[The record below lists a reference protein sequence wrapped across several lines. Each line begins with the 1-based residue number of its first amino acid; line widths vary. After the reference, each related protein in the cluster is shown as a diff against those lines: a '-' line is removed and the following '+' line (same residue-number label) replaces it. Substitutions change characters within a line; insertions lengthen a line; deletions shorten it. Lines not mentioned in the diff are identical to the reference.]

1 LSNQARPEPPTI
13 ASVAVIGAGTM
24 GHGIAE
30 VAALAGFS
38 TVLYDVE
45 TRFLDAGLEKIKWS
59 LSKLAE
65 KGAITSKRAEQVGAG
80 IVWTTDLGEVARC
93 DLIIEAAPENL
104 DLKKGLFSRLDVLA
118 KDSLL
123 ATNTSSIPISEI
135 AAATRKPDRVVGI
148 HFFNPPVIMPLVE
161 VIRGAKT
168 SDESIRRAVEFC
180 RRLGKHVVV
189 CEKDVPGF
197 IVNRVLGPMM
207 NEAAWVVAR
216 GEASIQQVDSCC
228 VYKAGL
234 PMGLF
239 ELADYTGIDVIY
251 AASQTMKSRDL
262 GALPVAPILGE
273 MVKAG
278 KHGRKT
284 GEGFYTYST
293 GRASYTRAEGESLD
307 PLLFF
312 SVGINSAA
320 WLLRNGVCTKEDL
333 DSSVKLGLG
342 FPEGMLQ
349 LADAWGIDRVVA
361 VLRRKQA
368 AHGDAYAPDPLLV
381 QMVDRGDRGASTG
394 RGFYDYSSKDTKLDE
409 IVLKKAPPIAWIT
422 LNRPHRHNTITP
434 KMMDELEAVSNDLAR
449 DGAVRV
455 VVISGEGGKAFSA
468 GADLT
473 AFEFTTPLKAFEAS
487 RRMFEV
493 FSLFEKMPKPVIAAI
508 NGYAFGG
515 GCELALACDF
525 RLASESSQIGLTE
538 TNLGIIPGA
547 GGTQR
552 LLRLVGPSKAKEMI
566 YFGDRLTAQE
576 ALKLGL
582 LDRVYAN
589 EGFQAEVE
597 GFARR
602 LAKRAPISLKL
613 AKYAINLAQQVPS
626 ADAGQLF
633 EASGFGLLL
642 STQDASEGIS
652 SFLSKKEPEFKGE

>member
-1 LSNQARPEPPTI
+1 LSARPVPEARAI
-13 ASVAVIGAGTM
+13 SSVAVLGAGTM

-30 VAALAGFS
+30 VAALAGYKV
-38 TVLYDVE
+38 VLYDVE
-45 TRFLDAGLEKIKWS
+45 RRFLDSGMEKIRWS
-59 LSKLAE
+59 LGKLAE
-65 KGAITSKRAEQVGAG
+65 RGVVTGAKAEEAAAG
-80 IVWTTDLGEVARC
+80 IACTTELEDAARC
-93 DLIIEAAPENL
+93 DIVVEAAPESL
-104 DLKKGLFSRLDVLA
+104 ELKKSLFGRLDALS
-118 KDSLL
+118 KRSLL
-123 ATNTSSIPISEI
+123 ASNTSSIPITEI
-135 AAATRKPDRVVGI
+135 AAATGRPGDVVGV
-148 HFFNPPVIMPLVE
+148 HFFNPPVMMPLVE
-161 VIRGAKT
+161 VVRGAKT
-168 SDESIRRAVEFC
+168 TDDSVRIAVAFC
-180 RRLGKHVVV
+180 KSLGKRVVV

-197 IVNRVLGPMM
+197 IVNRIIGPMI

-216 GEASIQQVDSCC
+216 GEATIRQVDSCC
-228 VYKAGL
+228 VYKVGL

-239 ELADYTGIDVIY
+239 ELADYTGIDVIF
-251 AASQTMKSRDL
+251 AASQTMKAREPASIL
-262 GALPVAPILGE
+262 VAPALGQMAKE
-273 MVKAG
+273 G
-278 KHGRKT
+278 KLGRKT
-284 GEGFYTYST
+284 GEGFYGYSA
-293 GRASYTRAEGESLD
+293 GGGASYAKAEGDPLD
-307 PLLFF
+307 PLLLF

-320 WLLRNGVCTKEDL
+320 WLLRNEVCSRDDL
-333 DSSVKLGLG
+333 DASVKLGLG
-342 FPEGMLQ
+342 FPEGILQ
-349 LADAWGIDRVVA
+349 LADSWGIDRVVA
-361 VLRRKQA
+361 VLRKKQA

-381 QMVDRGDRGASTG
+381 KMQERGELGVSSG
-394 RGFYDYSSKDTKLDE
+394 RGFYDHGSRETKLEE
-409 IVLKKAPPIAWIT
+409 IVLKKAAPVAWIT

-434 KMMDELEAVSNDLAR
+434 KMMDELEAVANDLAKDR
-449 DGAVRV
+449 SVRV

-473 AFEFTTPLKAFEAS
+473 AFEFTSPLKAFESA

-493 FSLFEKMPKPVIAAI
+493 FTLFEKMPKPVVAAI

-552 LLRLVGPSKAKEMI
+552 LLRLVGLSKAKEMI
-566 YFGDRLTAQE
+566 YFGERLQAQD

-582 LDRVYAN
+582 LDRVFAN

-597 GFARR
+597 AFARR

-613 AKYAINLAQQVPS
+613 AKYAINLALQVP

-633 EASGFGLLL
+633 EAGGFGLTL

>member
-1 LSNQARPEPPTI
+1 
-13 ASVAVIGAGTM
+13 M

-30 VAALAGFS
+30 VTALAGFR
-38 TVLYDVE
+38 TVLYDIE
-45 TRFLDAGLEKIKWS
+45 PRFLDSGLEKIRWS

-65 KGAITSKRAEQVGAG
+65 KGAITAEKAEKAAAG
-80 IVWTTDLGEVARC
+80 IVCTTELAEAARC
-93 DLIIEAAPENL
+93 DLVIEAAPENL
-104 DLKKGLFSRLDVLA
+104 ELKKGLFARLDA
-118 KDSLL
+118 ESKHSLL
-123 ATNTSSIPISEI
+123 ATNTSSIPVSEI
-135 AAATRKPDRVVGI
+135 AAATARPEDVVGI
-148 HFFNPPVIMPLVE
+148 HFFNPPVMMPLVE
-161 VIRGAKT
+161 VIRGSKT
-168 SDESIRRAVEFC
+168 SDESVSRAVEFC
-180 RRLGKHVVV
+180 KALGKHVVV

-207 NEAAWVVAR
+207 NEAAWAVER
-216 GEASIQQVDSCC
+216 GEATTRQVDSCC
-228 VYKAGL
+228 VYKVGL

-251 AASQTMKSRDL
+251 AASQTIRSREPTS
-262 GALPVAPILGE
+262 LPVAPVLGE

-278 KHGRKT
+278 KLGRKT
-284 GEGFYTYST
+284 KQGFYAYPSR
-293 GRASYTRAEGESLD
+293 GAPYTRSEGESLD

-312 SVGINSAA
+312 SAGINSAA
-320 WLLRNGVCTKEDL
+320 WLLRNEVCSKDDL
-333 DSSVKLGLG
+333 DSSVKLGLE
-342 FPEGMLQ
+342 FPEGILR
-349 LADAWGIDRVVA
+349 LADSWGIDRVVA
-361 VLRRKQA
+361 TLRRKQA
-368 AHGDAYAPDPLLV
+368 SHGDAYAPDPLLV
-381 QMVDRGDRGASTG
+381 QMAERGDLGTSSG
-394 RGFYDYSSKDTKLDE
+394 RGFYDYGSKETKLEE
-409 IVLKKAPPIAWIT
+409 ILLKKAPPLAWIT
-422 LNRPHRHNTITP
+422 LNRPHRHNAITP

-455 VVISGEGGKAFSA
+455 VIISGEGGKAFSA

-493 FSLFEKMPKPVIAAI
+493 FTLFERMPKPVIAAI
-508 NGYAFGG
+508 NGYALGG

-552 LLRLVGPSKAKEMI
+552 LLRLVGLSRAKEMI
-566 YFGDRLTAQE
+566 YFGERLPAQE

-589 EGFQAEVE
+589 EVFQTEVE
-597 GFARR
+597 GFARK

-633 EASGFGLLL
+633 EAGGFGLAL

>member
-1 LSNQARPEPPTI
+1 
-13 ASVAVIGAGTM
+13 VAVLGAGTM

-30 VAALAGFS
+30 VAALAGYRV
-38 TVLYDVE
+38 VLYDVD
-45 TRFLDAGLEKIKWS
+45 TRFLDSGMEKVRRS
-59 LSKLAE
+59 LTKLAQKE
-65 KGAITSKRAEQVGAG
+65 VITSKKAEEAASG
-80 IVWTTDLGEVARC
+80 ILCTTELGEAARC
-93 DLIIEAAPENL
+93 DLVIEAAPESL
-104 DLKKGLFSRLDVLA
+104 DLKKSLFARLDALT
-118 KDSLL
+118 KGSLL
-123 ATNTSSIPISEI
+123 ASNTSSIPITEI
-135 AAATRKPDRVVGI
+135 GEATSRPEDVVGI

-161 VIRGAKT
+161 VIRGSRT
-168 SDESIRRAVEFC
+168 SDESVERAVGFC
-180 RRLGKHVVV
+180 KTLGKQVVV

-197 IVNRVLGPMM
+197 IVNRIIGPMI
-207 NEAAWVVAR
+207 NEAAWVVSR
-216 GEASIQQVDSCC
+216 GEATVPQVDSCC
-228 VYKAGL
+228 VYKVGL

-239 ELADYTGIDVIY
+239 ELADYTGIDVIN
-251 AASQTMKSRDL
+251 AASQTMKTREPDSL
-262 GALPVAPILGE
+262 PIALAPGE

-278 KHGRKT
+278 KLGRKT
-284 GEGFYTYST
+284 GEGFYSYSKGGATYSM
-293 GRASYTRAEGESLD
+293 AEGGSLD

-320 WLLRNGVCTKEDL
+320 WLLRNEVCSKEDL
-333 DSSVKLGLG
+333 DASVKLGLG
-342 FPEGMLQ
+342 FPEGILK
-349 LADAWGIDRVVA
+349 LADAWGIDRVVDA
-361 VLRRKQA
+361 LRRKQA
-368 AHGDAYAPDPLLV
+368 SGGEAYAPDPLLL
-381 QMVDRGDRGASTG
+381 QMVELGDLGAASG
-394 RGFYDYSSKDTKLDE
+394 RGFYDYSSKETKLEE
-409 IVLKKAPPIAWIT
+409 IRLRKAPPLAWIT

-434 KMMDELEAVSNDLAR
+434 KMMDELEIVAHDVAR

-455 VVISGEGGKAFSA
+455 VLISGEGGKAFSA

-473 AFEFTTPLKAFEAS
+473 AFEFTSPLKAFESA

-493 FSLFEKMPKPVIAAI
+493 FSLFEKMPKPVIAVI
-508 NGYAFGG
+508 DGYAFGG

-552 LLRLVGPSKAKEMI
+552 LLRLVGLSMAKEMI
-566 YFGDRLTAQE
+566 YFGERLPAQD

-597 GFARR
+597 AFARK
-602 LAKRAPISLKL
+602 LAKRAPISMKL

-633 EASGFGLLL
+633 EAGGFGLAL

>member
-1 LSNQARPEPPTI
+1 
-13 ASVAVIGAGTM
+13 M

-30 VAALAGFS
+30 VAALAGYS

-45 TRFLDAGLEKIKWS
+45 ARFVDSGMEKITWS

-65 KGAITSKRAEQVGAG
+65 KGVITKEKAEQAAAR
-80 IVWTTDLGEVARC
+80 IRCTTELGEAARC
-93 DLIIEAAPENL
+93 DLVLEAAPESL
-104 DLKKGLFSRLDVLA
+104 DLKKNLFARLDVLA
-118 KDSLL
+118 KGSLL

-135 AAATRKPDRVVGI
+135 AAATGRPEDVVGI

-161 VIRGAKT
+161 VGRGART
-168 SDESIRRAVEFC
+168 SEESVQRAVEFSK
-180 RRLGKHVVV
+180 RLGKRVVV

-197 IVNRVLGPMM
+197 IVNRIIGPMI

-216 GEASIQQVDSCC
+216 GEATIQQVDSCC
-228 VYKAGL
+228 VYKVGL

-239 ELADYTGIDVIY
+239 ELADFTGIDVIY
-251 AASQTMKSRDL
+251 AASQTMKSREP
-262 GALPVAPILGE
+262 ASLPAAPILGE

-278 KHGRKT
+278 KLGRKT
-284 GEGFYTYST
+284 GAGFYSYSA
-293 GRASYTRAEGESLD
+293 GGASYARAEGEALD
-307 PLLFF
+307 PLSVF
-312 SVGINSAA
+312 SVGVNSAA
-320 WLLRNGVCTKEDL
+320 WLLRNEVCDKGDL
-333 DSSVKLGLG
+333 DTSVKLGLG
-342 FPEGMLQ
+342 FPEGILQ
-349 LADAWGIDRVVA
+349 LADAWGIDKVVA
-361 VLRRKQA
+361 ALRQKQA
-368 AHGDAYAPDPLLV
+368 GHGAAYSPDPLLV
-381 QMVDRGDRGASTG
+381 QMDERGDRGVSAG
-394 RGFYDYSSKDTKLDE
+394 RGFYDYVSKETELEE
-409 IVLKKAPPIAWIT
+409 IVLKKAPPIGWIT

-434 KMMDELEAVSNDLAR
+434 KMMDELEAVSGDLAR
-449 DGAVRV
+449 DGAIRV
-455 VVISGEGGKAFSA
+455 VVLSGEGGKAFSA

-473 AFEFTTPLKAFEAS
+473 AFEFTSPLKAFEAS

-538 TNLGIIPGA
+538 TSLGIIPGA

-552 LLRLVGPSKAKEMI
+552 LLRLVGLSRAKEMI
-566 YFGDRLTAQE
+566 FFGERLTAQD
-576 ALKLGL
+576 ALKAGL

-589 EGFQAEVE
+589 EGFQTEVE
-597 GFARR
+597 GFARK

-633 EASGFGLLL
+633 EAGGFGLAS

-652 SFLSKKEPEFKGE
+652 AFLSKKEPEFKGE

>member
-1 LSNQARPEPPTI
+1 LSRAAPETRTF
-13 ASVAVIGAGTM
+13 ASVAVLGAGTM

-30 VAALAGFS
+30 VTALAGFR
-38 TVLYDVE
+38 TVLYDIE
-45 TRFLDAGLEKIKWS
+45 PRFLDSGLEKIRWS

-65 KGAITSKRAEQVGAG
+65 KGAITAEKAEKAAAG
-80 IVWTTDLGEVARC
+80 IVCTTELAEAARC
-93 DLIIEAAPENL
+93 DLVIEAAPENL
-104 DLKKGLFSRLDVLA
+104 ELKKGLFARLDA
-118 KDSLL
+118 ESKHSLL
-123 ATNTSSIPISEI
+123 ATNTSSIPVSEI
-135 AAATRKPDRVVGI
+135 AAATARPEDVVGI
-148 HFFNPPVIMPLVE
+148 HFFNPPVMMPLVE
-161 VIRGAKT
+161 VIRGSKT
-168 SDESIRRAVEFC
+168 SDESVSRAVEFC
-180 RRLGKHVVV
+180 KALGKHVVV

-207 NEAAWVVAR
+207 NEAAWAVER
-216 GEASIQQVDSCC
+216 GEATTRQVDSCC
-228 VYKAGL
+228 VYKVGL

-251 AASQTMKSRDL
+251 AASQTIRSREPTS
-262 GALPVAPILGE
+262 LPVAPVLGE

-278 KHGRKT
+278 KLGRKT
-284 GEGFYTYST
+284 KQGFYAYPSR
-293 GRASYTRAEGESLD
+293 GAPYTRSEGESLD

-312 SVGINSAA
+312 SAGINSAA
-320 WLLRNGVCTKEDL
+320 WLLRNEVCSKDDL
-333 DSSVKLGLG
+333 DSSVKLGLE
-342 FPEGMLQ
+342 FPEGILR
-349 LADAWGIDRVVA
+349 LADSWGIDRVVA
-361 VLRRKQA
+361 TLRRKQA
-368 AHGDAYAPDPLLV
+368 SHGDAYAPDPLLV
-381 QMVDRGDRGASTG
+381 QMAERGDLGTSSG
-394 RGFYDYSSKDTKLDE
+394 RGFYDYGSKETKLEE
-409 IVLKKAPPIAWIT
+409 ILLKKAPPLAWIT
-422 LNRPHRHNTITP
+422 LNRPHRHNAITP

-455 VVISGEGGKAFSA
+455 VIISGEGGKAFSA

-493 FSLFEKMPKPVIAAI
+493 FTLFERMPKPVIAAI
-508 NGYAFGG
+508 NGYALGG

-552 LLRLVGPSKAKEMI
+552 LLRLVGLSRAKEMI
-566 YFGDRLTAQE
+566 YFGERLPAQE

-589 EGFQAEVE
+589 EVFQTEVE
-597 GFARR
+597 GFARK

-633 EASGFGLLL
+633 EAGGFGLAL